1 MAVVC
6 SDGGGGGGGVYVCV
20 CVCLCVCVSVC
31 CEGGSMVGKAMV

>member
-6 SDGGGGGGGVYVCV
+6 SDGGGDGVYVCV
-20 CVCLCVCVSVC
+20 CVCVCVSVC